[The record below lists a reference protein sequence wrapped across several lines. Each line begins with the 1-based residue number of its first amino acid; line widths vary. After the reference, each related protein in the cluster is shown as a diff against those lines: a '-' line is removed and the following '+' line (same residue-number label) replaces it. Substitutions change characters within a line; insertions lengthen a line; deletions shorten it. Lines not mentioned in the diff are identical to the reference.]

1 MHSDG
6 DVGRCCTGDSSAVRS
21 NSLQVNTM
29 INSTQ
34 HNPLKGVRV
43 ALLYFQMK
51 AFSFSCFPAHR
62 YSWEGIAV

>member
-34 HNPLKGVRV
+34 HNPLKGVCV

-51 AFSFSCFPAHR
+51 ELIFSLLPAHR
-62 YSWEGIAV
+62 HSWEGIAV